1 MRAKEEL
8 PECPVAT
15 AVSLIGGKWKLLI
28 LRNLKE
34 RPWRFNELQRG
45 IDGISQKVL
54 TDSLRQMMSD
64 GLAYRHDYHE
74 QPPRVEYGLTEL
86 GTKMLVFTVE
96 HPVFTAYGTQDWYYN
111 EKGEILH
118 FPVDN
123 YYYEGKRTAVF
134 LGEKVTKFHRTLTTY
149 LNTLLSNGFIINH
162 IVEPQP
168 PEYMMD
174 IPGMQDEMRRPM
186 MLIVSAN
193 KKVDR

>member
-15 AVSLIGGKWKLLI
+15 AVSLIGEKWKLLI

-34 RPWRFNELQRG
+34 RPWRFNELQRS

-86 GTKMLVFTVE
+86 GTKMLPIVNSLADF
-96 HPVFTAYGTQDWYYN
+96 G
-111 EKGEILH
+111 
-118 FPVDN
+118 N
-123 YYYEGKRTAVF
+123 YYK
-134 LGEKVTKFHRTLTTY
+134 
-149 LNTLLSNGFIINH
+149 SIIEQNQ
-162 IVEPQP
+162 V
-168 PEYMMD
+168 
-174 IPGMQDEMRRPM
+174 R
-186 MLIVSAN
+186 
-193 KKVDR
+193 

>member
-34 RPWRFNELQRG
+34 RPWRFNELLRS

-86 GTKMLVFTVE
+86 GTKMLPIVNSLADFGNYCTVSLINSYI
-96 HPVFTAYGTQDWYYN
+96 FLDTQSVSWYT
-111 EKGEILH
+111 KK
-118 FPVDN
+118 
-123 YYYEGKRTAVF
+123 KR
-134 LGEKVTKFHRTLTTY
+134 R
-149 LNTLLSNGFIINH
+149 
-162 IVEPQP
+162 
-168 PEYMMD
+168 
-174 IPGMQDEMRRPM
+174 
-186 MLIVSAN
+186 
-193 KKVDR
+193 